1 MTSDILPAL
10 LHERRDSSR
19 SGEWHRHPPSHG
31 PCIHRRF
38 HHHRK
43 QKKGKFCYI
52 LNELKNNTQT
62 KFLIITHNKITMS
75 SIDRVYGVTMPQ
87 KGISDIVSVDFEKV
101 DLQEAI

>member
-1 MTSDILPAL
+1 MSYLKI
-10 LHERRDSSR
+10 
-19 SGEWHRHPPSHG
+19 HG
-31 PCIHRRF
+31 PLVLPRQIQVHLSWKLRD
-38 HHHRK
+38 
-43 QKKGKFCYI
+43 KFCLI